1 MVWDSWMKTYFL
13 VSRRLVFVLS
23 CLFYGRKV
31 KRTLLKVFYKFRNF
45 IIWGSPSWPNQLS
58 RRPNFIPSQ
67 WRNRFNAF
75 VWGCGV
81 KRHRFPL
88 MWRPF
93 CYSIFPTLVL
103 LCSCQ
108 YFSRAD
114 LASLL
119 SQCVILVILVIFRIS
134 RVAYFVRLLVS
145 HVLDSG
151 LRPSCLLTSSA
162 FPHFTKSL
170 WSFILLSHES
180 QPRCPLSLSP

>member
-1 MVWDSWMKTYFL
+1 MVERSRELSWKSSINSEIL
-13 VSRRLVFVLS
+13 
-23 CLFYGRKV
+23 LFGV
-31 KRTLLKVFYKFRNF
+31 HLHDLIN
-45 IIWGSPSWPNQLS
+45 SPDVQI
-58 RRPNFIPSQ
+58 FIPSQ

-88 MWRPF
+88 MWKPF